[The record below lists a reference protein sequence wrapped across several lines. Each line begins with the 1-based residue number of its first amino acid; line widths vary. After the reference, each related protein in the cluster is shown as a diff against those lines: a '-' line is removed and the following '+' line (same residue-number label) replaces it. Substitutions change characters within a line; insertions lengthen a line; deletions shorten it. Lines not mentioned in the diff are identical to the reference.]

1 MITRIPL
8 RAAMPS
14 VAKAMIRAA
23 LVCGLALAAPAQA
36 QAQGGAWVRHTL
48 VVTDRG
54 AGAGCA
60 TARAQALAKAR
71 QHRGLNII
79 DCTCAPVASKAG
91 GAAAG
96 VRCTLTYEVLTE
108 RR

>member
-1 MITRIPL
+1 
-8 RAAMPS
+8 
-14 VAKAMIRAA
+14 MIRATFLCA
-23 LVCGLALAAPAQA
+23 LALAAITPAQA
-36 QAQGGAWVRHTL
+36 QSGAWVRQTL

-54 AGAGCA
+54 AEAGCA
-60 TARAQALAKAR
+60 KARVQALAKAR

-79 DCTCAPVASKAG
+79 DCTCAPVATKAG

-96 VRCTLTYEVLTE
+96 VRCTLIYEVLTD

>member
-1 MITRIPL
+1 MISRNPL
-8 RAAMPS
+8 RAATPS
-14 VAKAMIRAA
+14 VAKAMTRAA
-23 LVCGLALAAPAQA
+23 LLCGLALAATAQA
-36 QAQGGAWVRHTL
+36 QVQGGAWVRQTL

-54 AGAGCA
+54 AEAGCA
-60 TARAQALAKAR
+60 KVRAQALAKAR

-96 VRCTLTYEVLTE
+96 VRCTLTYEILTD